1 LAASLLAFAPGQF
14 LRNHG
19 HAGAISTDIHHG
31 GGGALALGRFG
42 GALLPLLG
50 GGAHAL
56 DHPLNL
62 PGRDADA
69 AGVQEVSFG
78 LEI

>member
-1 LAASLLAFAPGQF
+1 
-14 LRNHG
+14 
-19 HAGAISTDIHHG
+19 
-31 GGGALALGRFG
+31 
-42 GALLPLLG
+42 LLG
-50 GGAHAL
+50 GAAHAL

-78 LEI
+78 LEIGGFVGPLQTGVDPV